1 MKMTWCVASF
11 MVLIFC
17 AGVRLHGQQ
26 IDTNSIESI
35 KIKAENGEARS
46 QTVLALIYEY
56 GLRGATKDSAE
67 ALKWFS
73 KAAEQSF
80 APAQYGMGTCCA
92 NGLGVAKDNA
102 EAVKWYLKA
111 ANQNL
116 AVAQYNLGV
125 GYRDGVG
132 VAKDEEEAAIWFRK
146 AADQNLA
153 IAQYNLGVCYDN
165 GQGVG
170 KDSLKAVKWYSKA
183 ADQNLAYAQC
193 NLGAHY
199 EHGVGVAEDR
209 VEAVKLYRK
218 GAEQNYALAQ
228 YNLAVCYANG
238 QGVAQD
244 AVEAVKWYRLAAEQ
258 NNALAQ
264 CNLGICY
271 ANGQG
276 VGVDAAE
283 AAKWFR
289 KAANQNDSE
298 AQYNLGVYYYYGK
311 GVAQNNTEAY
321 IWFSLS
327 ATQGDVD
334 ASQSRNI
341 LASHLSHEEIAAA
354 QKRIASFVPRK
365 DNAEDNGL
373 KSITSTTFL
382 NQQADLTNESI
393 PLQTNPSKADTG
405 TPQTAIGHN
414 YFTVGSTRDEV
425 LAIQGEPTTFND
437 NYLTY
442 GMSMVMFRD
451 GKVANWNNVDV
462 KLKARYLTATNLI
475 PKDYFTVGS
484 TRDDVLAIEGE
495 PTTFNDNYLTYGM
508 SMVMFQDGKVAN
520 WNNVDVKLK
529 ARYLTATN
537 LVPKDYF
544 TVGSTRD
551 DVLAIEGEPTTF
563 NDNYL
568 TYGMSM
574 VMFQDGKVANWN
586 IVDVKLK
593 ARYLTATNFA
603 TEQQPL
609 EINANPVP
617 TQQPTI
623 FSPLPLPVASPQ
635 PQGFS
640 PDNVSVQAP
649 DQPQINGIAFM
660 DSFLGTTNFCVP
672 SDNVISMKPDALQFQ
687 INGKTYDYSGHY
699 AVMLRTPR
707 KHKNPMFGF
716 GTPDKAKLIII
727 DDFNGE
733 AMPLPDATI
742 WEKSNGFI
750 DVEALGKEWIY
761 SGTYTIQN

>member
-1 MKMTWCVASF
+1 MKIKWCAASF
-11 MVLIFC
+11 VLLVFC
-17 AGVRLHGQQ
+17 ADVQLHGQQ

-35 KIKAENGEARS
+35 KIQAENGEAHS

-520 WNNVDVKLK
+520 WN
-529 ARYLTATN
+529 
-537 LVPKDYF
+537 
-544 TVGSTRD
+544 
-551 DVLAIEGEPTTF
+551 
-563 NDNYL
+563 
-568 TYGMSM
+568 
-574 VMFQDGKVANWN
+574 

>member
-1 MKMTWCVASF
+1 MTWCVASF

-462 KLKARYLTATNLI
+462 KLKARYLTATNL
-475 PKDYFTVGS
+475 
-484 TRDDVLAIEGE
+484 
-495 PTTFNDNYLTYGM
+495 
-508 SMVMFQDGKVAN
+508 
-520 WNNVDVKLK
+520 
-529 ARYLTATN
+529 
-537 LVPKDYF
+537 VPKDYF